1 MEFWIGLL
9 VGIHLG
15 KVVVHHLQDYL
26 VSTGTISQE
35 TEEILETVEAI
46 EEEILEEIK
55 I

>member
-26 VSTGTISQE
+26 VSSGAISQE
-35 TEEILETVEAI
+35 TEELLEEIEAV

-55 I
+55 P